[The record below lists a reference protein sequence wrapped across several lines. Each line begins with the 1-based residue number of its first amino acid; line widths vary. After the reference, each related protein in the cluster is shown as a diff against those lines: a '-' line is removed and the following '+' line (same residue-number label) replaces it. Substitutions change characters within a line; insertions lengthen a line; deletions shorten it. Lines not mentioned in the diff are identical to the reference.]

1 MLQRLPPTFA
11 AMSIDRVMSLA
22 YASEPM
28 PVVGVCCLIMKGNSY
43 NFRASSI
50 QGGHE
55 AREGQGYPRRGVRVH
70 AGRAR
75 FFRFRGHARP
85 RGVQGALRRD
95 RGQPLERRPRRHRGQ
110 GVHKGPV
117 QAGLEFLSTCG
128 TSPRQL
134 WLSRARSLWGRWI
147 RVWRCRVYGI
157 RRQRHAWGRTRSDIE
172 HGLL

>member
-55 AREGQGYPRRGVRVH
+55 AREGQGYPRRGVRAH

-95 RGQPLERRPRRHRGQ
+95 RGQPLERRPRQRRRQ
-110 GVHKGPV
+110 GVHEGPV
-117 QAGLEFLSTCG
+117 QAGLGFPMSPGFQPSTASAARG
-128 TSPRQL
+128 SLDLGL
-134 WLSRARSLWGRWI
+134 W
-147 RVWRCRVYGI
+147 
-157 RRQRHAWGRTRSDIE
+157 
-172 HGLL
+172 